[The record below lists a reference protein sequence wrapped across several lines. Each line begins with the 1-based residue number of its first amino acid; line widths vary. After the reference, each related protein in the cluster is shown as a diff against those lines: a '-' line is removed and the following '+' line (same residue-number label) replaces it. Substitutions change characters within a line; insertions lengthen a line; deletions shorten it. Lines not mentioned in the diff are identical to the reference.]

1 MIEAFIP
8 VAEAHHHHAENETK
22 WVQSNFQVYVL
33 AAYLWKKNYKNLVGV
48 AYKQV
53 LSIDRSLRY
62 IRLDEERFV
71 LFSLEKQKLNLREV
85 SLSYLYPRLETKLC

>member
-1 MIEAFIP
+1 M
-8 VAEAHHHHAENETK
+8 
-22 WVQSNFQVYVL
+22 
-33 AAYLWKKNYKNLVGV
+33 

-71 LFSLEKQKLNLREV
+71 LFSLEKHKLNLREV
-85 SLSYLYPRLETKLC
+85 SFSYLYPRLETKIMLKFSFQIDCYFFLLKTIKTQLN